1 MNLVSESHSCRM
13 LCFPC
18 PASSASMHLCMALC
32 WHGIPPPLPPYLLR
46 YHKRRRGAK
55 ETAALWNT
63 FFLHPRLLFWGAA
76 LLFWGSCLL
85 RQKLGAFAD
94 KNPKK
99 KKKTAL
105 KKFNFK
111 AICYLSTFRFKIM
124 WLHHDST
131 VVSYAVLQTFTS
143 AMLLSSSFWFYG
155 ERNNA
160 PLLLCFQSSGSCL

>member
-1 MNLVSESHSCRM
+1 MNLIRAVCYASPAPHHRHQCTYVWPSAGMASPHPCLPTYFATTKEGAVLRKQPRFGILFFCILACFFEVLLCCFGALVSWDKS
-13 LCFPC
+13 LV
-18 PASSASMHLCMALC
+18 
-32 WHGIPPPLPPYLLR
+32 LLQT
-46 YHKRRRGAK
+46 K
-55 ETAALWNT
+55 T
-63 FFLHPRLLFWGAA
+63 
-76 LLFWGSCLL
+76 
-85 RQKLGAFAD
+85 QQ
-94 KNPKK
+94 

-105 KKFNFK
+105 KKFHFK